1 MMSDIGKGGA
11 FDTRMLH
18 IIQHRWV
25 PLTTDRGG
33 SIDKRER
40 SFGGTEPCGRHSA
53 NYSFAF
59 Y

>member
-1 MMSDIGKGGA
+1 MMSDIVKGGA
-11 FDTRMLH
+11 FDTRTLH
-18 IIQHRWV
+18 IIPHRWV
-25 PLTTDRGG
+25 PLITDKEG

-40 SFGGTEPCGRHSA
+40 SFRGTEPCGRHSA